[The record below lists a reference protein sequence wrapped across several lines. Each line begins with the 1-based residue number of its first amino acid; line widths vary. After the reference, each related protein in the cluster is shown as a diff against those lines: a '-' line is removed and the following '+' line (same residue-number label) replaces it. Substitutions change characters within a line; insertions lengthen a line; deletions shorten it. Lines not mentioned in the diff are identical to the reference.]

1 MPDVRQRVVLRDEG
15 DGRTRAAELR
25 NKRGFDAVGTNLDIE
40 AGARRSIS
48 EPSAGLMLLE
58 SELGGVMNAM
68 AQVNQERGEGIDR
81 RHRIG
86 LQSCGF
92 FDLDRA
98 SHAYGDPSPRNPV
111 ISAAVWS
118 SRSKCGR

>member
-68 AQVNQERGEGIDR
+68 AQVNQERGEGTSTVAIA
-81 RHRIG
+81 
-86 LQSCGF
+86 SAF
-92 FDLDRA
+92 TPAASSTSTARA
-98 SHAYGDPSPRNPV
+98 MLMVTPPRGIP
-111 ISAAVWS
+111 
-118 SRSKCGR
+118 